1 MTKVEKRTRVNEEKK
16 TQRWRKKERETVNE
30 NREWKKGPGIAKRRI
45 FQKGARENSWKNRED
60 VFIQVLLTS
69 EWDIPASCLNA
80 ISNEIGAAEVEKI
93 WKGSRTWS
101 RENVNKEGT
110 ERSWTKW
117 GDLICMVICLD
128 LIGSNYDCLKWLFCE
143 RFYLRGRKRKWYR
156 VAHDE
161 TVVFK
166 RKEKM

>member
-1 MTKVEKRTRVNEEKK
+1 MQLSVSSNVKLQLNKGTKIVTKVEKRTRVNEEKE

-30 NREWKKGPGIAKRRI
+30 NRERKKGPGIVKRKI

-101 RENVNKEGT
+101 RENVNKEGR

-117 GDLICMVICLD
+117 GDLICMVICGFD
-128 LIGSNYDCLKWLFCE
+128 W
-143 RFYLRGRKRKWYR
+143 
-156 VAHDE
+156 
-161 TVVFK
+161 
-166 RKEKM
+166 